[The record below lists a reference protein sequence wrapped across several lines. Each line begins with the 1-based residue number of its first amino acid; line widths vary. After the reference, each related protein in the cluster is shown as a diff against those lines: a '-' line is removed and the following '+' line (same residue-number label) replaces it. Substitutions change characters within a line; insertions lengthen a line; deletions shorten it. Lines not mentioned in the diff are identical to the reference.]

1 MTDNIQKLS
10 IRLLK
15 DGVEPADALRE
26 GVDLEDWPKIEGAK
40 IALDTMGG
48 NPPKWSSFLGLSAE
62 EKKKVWNNTA
72 FGLVFLQTSGR
83 WFAVSFGMG
92 HVKLD
97 PSKFEQDFGLR
108 VVLNSVDE
116 EQLKSADV
124 RTPDENTLS
133 RRSQTSRGSD
143 QTAFAIDVERDII
156 RGLAGTPK
164 DKDFATRVAGS
175 DALSMDRRLKVADL
189 PKACDDALSVYAKD
203 DYKNHFGWVD
213 QIKHVREADLL
224 EKLDDAAAAKLE
236 ALIGGADP
244 DGLHLAFPIIYDPE
258 KGASI
263 RYKGFR
269 SKLVFPDLDLSGY
282 LGAIHE
288 QGVTSFTADDLRK
301 HAVHEVDDEGKD
313 CGKSWKIGECL
324 VLEAEVDGHTY
335 VLSGGRW
342 YQVAQDYALELVK
355 FFDELPREELPDA
368 LPDENEDKYN
378 RRLKKDVP
386 ELLCLDRKLI
396 KPTGW
401 TTTVEACDFLDK
413 DSRIIHVKDK
423 TSSSRLSHLF
433 NQGTVSGRI
442 LIVDGAARDLV
453 RGKIAEVEAET
464 GQADFAEVIPTA
476 ASSFQ
481 SRDYTIV
488 YAVIVTGNVPKLPF
502 FSLVTLRQA
511 VRDLTALGYKAAFA
525 WIKKPAAVGVKPSK
539 PTEGDQD
546 DGEVIDPADEVA

>member
-1 MTDNIQKLS
+1 MTENIQKLS

-15 DGVEPADALRE
+15 DGVNPADALRE
-26 GVDLEDWPKIEGAK
+26 GVNLEDWPKIEGAK

-48 NPPKWSSFLGLSAE
+48 HPPKWSDFLGLSAA
-62 EKKKVWNNTA
+62 EKEKVWNNTA
-72 FGLVFLQTSGR
+72 YGLVFLQTSGR

-175 DALSMDRRLKVADL
+175 DALSMDRRLKLADL
-189 PKACDDALSVYAKD
+189 PKACDDALTVYAKN
-203 DYKNHFGWVD
+203 DYKSHFGWVD
-213 QIKHVREADLL
+213 QIKHVRAADLL
-224 EKLDDAAAAKLE
+224 EKLDEAAAAKLE
-236 ALIGGADP
+236 AVIGGTDP

-258 KGASI
+258 KGANI

-282 LGAIHE
+282 LGALQE
-288 QGVTSFTADDLRK
+288 QGVTTFTTDDLRK
-301 HAVHEVDDEGKD
+301 HAVHEADDEGKD
-313 CGKSWKIGECL
+313 CGKSWKIAECL
-324 VLEAEVDGHTY
+324 VLEAEVDGVTY

-342 YQVAQDYALELVK
+342 YQVAHDYAQELVN
-355 FFDELPREELPDA
+355 FFEELPREELPDA
-368 LPDENEDKYN
+368 LPDENEEKYN

-401 TTTVEACDFLDK
+401 TTTLEACDFLDK
-413 DSRIIHVKDK
+413 GARIIHIKDK

-442 LIVDGAARDLV
+442 LIVDGAARDLL
-453 RGKIAEVEAET
+453 RGKIEEVEVET
-464 GQADFAEVIPTA
+464 GQANFKDVIPPA
-476 ASSFQ
+476 GSNFQ
-481 SRDYTIV
+481 SQDYTIV
-488 YAVIVTGNVPKLPF
+488 YAVIGTGGVPKLPF

-511 VRDLTALGYKAAFA
+511 VRELKALGYQAAFA
-525 WIKKPAAVGVKPSK
+525 WIKKPAAVGVKPTK
-539 PTEGDQD
+539 TADGDQE
-546 DGEVIDPADEVA
+546 DGDVIEPEDEAA

>member
-15 DGVEPADALRE
+15 DGVEPSDALRD
-26 GVDLEDWPKIEGAK
+26 GVDLENWPKIEGAK

-48 NPPKWSSFLGLSAE
+48 NPPKWSSFLGLSAD

-72 FGLVFLQTSGR
+72 YGLVFLQTSGR

-189 PKACDDALSVYAKD
+189 SKACDDALSVYAKD

-224 EKLDDAAAAKLE
+224 EKLDTAAAAKLE
-236 ALIGGADP
+236 AVIGGADP

-282 LGAIHE
+282 LGALQE

-342 YQVAQDYALELVK
+342 YQVAQDYAQELVD
-355 FFDELPREELPDA
+355 FFDKMAKEDLPDA
-368 LPDENEDKYN
+368 LPDENEEKYN
-378 RRLKKDVP
+378 KRLKADNGD
-386 ELLCLDRKLI
+386 LLCLDRKLI

-401 TTTVEACDFLDK
+401 TTTMEVCDFLDK
-413 DSRIIHVKDK
+413 ASRIIHVKDK

-453 RGKIAEVEAET
+453 RGKIGEVEAET
-464 GQADFAEVIPTA
+464 AQADFTDVIPSA
-476 ASSFQ
+476 VGNFQ

-488 YAVIVTGNVPKLPF
+488 YAVIGTGDVPKLPF

-511 VRDLTALGYKAAFA
+511 VRDLKALGYQAAFA
-525 WIKKPAAVGVKPSK
+525 WIKKPVSVGVKPTK
-539 PTEGDQD
+539 PAEGDQD
-546 DGEVIDPADEVA
+546 DGEVIDPEDEAA

>member
-15 DGVEPADALRE
+15 VGVEPADALRE
-26 GVDLEDWPKIEGAK
+26 GVDLDDWPKIEGAK
-40 IALDTMGG
+40 IALNTMGG
-48 NPPKWSSFLGLSAE
+48 NPPKWSSFLGLSE
-62 EKKKVWNNTA
+62 DEKKKVWNNTA

-116 EQLKSADV
+116 GQLKSADV

-164 DKDFATRVAGS
+164 DMDFATRVAGS

-224 EKLDDAAAAKLE
+224 EKLDTAAAAKLE
-236 ALIGGADP
+236 AVIAGADP

-258 KGASI
+258 KGACI

-282 LGAIHE
+282 LSALQE

-342 YQVAQDYALELVK
+342 YQVAQDYAQELVK
-355 FFDELPREELPDA
+355 FFDELPKEELPDA
-368 LPDENEDKYN
+368 LPDENEEKYN

-453 RGKIAEVEAET
+453 RGKISEVEAET
-464 GQADFAEVIPTA
+464 GQADFADIIPTA
-476 ASSFQ
+476 ASNFQ

-488 YAVIVTGNVPKLPF
+488 YAVIGTGDVPKLPF

-511 VRDLTALGYKAAFA
+511 VRDLKALGYKAAF
-525 WIKKPAAVGVKPSK
+525 V
-539 PTEGDQD
+539 
-546 DGEVIDPADEVA
+546 

>member
-10 IRLLK
+10 IRLLN
-15 DGVEPADALRE
+15 DGVEPADALRD

-48 NPPKWSSFLGLSAE
+48 NPPKWSGFLGLSAE
-62 EKKKVWNNTA
+62 ELTKVWNNTA
-72 FGLVFLQTSGR
+72 YGLVFLQTSGR

-175 DALSMDRRLKVADL
+175 DALSMDRRLNVVDL

-203 DYKNHFGWVD
+203 VYKNHFGWVD
-213 QIKHVREADLL
+213 QIKHVRESDLL
-224 EKLDDAAAAKLE
+224 RKLDAAAAAKIE
-236 ALIGGADP
+236 TVIGGADP

-282 LGAIHE
+282 LSALQE
-288 QGVTSFTADDLRK
+288 QGVTTFTEDDLSK
-301 HAVHEVDDEGKD
+301 YAVHQVDDEGKD

-324 VLEAEVDGHTY
+324 VLEAEVDGDTY

-342 YQVAQDYALELVK
+342 YKVAQDYAMELLD
-355 FFDELPREELPDA
+355 FFDKIPKEELPDA
-368 LPDENEDKYN
+368 LADENEEKYN
-378 RRLKKDVP
+378 KRLKADNAD
-386 ELLCLDRKLI
+386 LLCLDRKLI

-401 TTTVEACDFLDK
+401 ATTIEACDFFDK
-413 DSRIIHVKDK
+413 AFRIIHVKDK

-433 NQGTVSGRI
+433 NQGTVSGRV

-453 RGKIAEVEAET
+453 RGRIDEVEAET
-464 GQADFAEVIPTA
+464 GQADFSDVIPSA
-476 ASSFQ
+476 AGNFQ
-481 SRDYTIV
+481 SRVYTIV
-488 YAVIVTGNVPKLPF
+488 YAVIGTGDVPKLPF

-511 VRDLTALGYKAAFA
+511 VRDLKALGYQAAFA
-525 WIKKPAAVGVKPSK
+525 WIEKPASVGVKPVK
-539 PTEGDQD
+539 PTVSNQD
-546 DGEVIDPADEVA
+546 DGDMIAPKDEAA

>member
-15 DGVEPADALRE
+15 DGVEPSDALRD
-26 GVDLEDWPKIEGAK
+26 GVDLENWPKIEGAK

-48 NPPKWSSFLGLSAE
+48 NPPKWSSFLGLSADE
-62 EKKKVWNNTA
+62 RKKVWNNTA
-72 FGLVFLQTSGR
+72 YGLVFLQTSGR

-189 PKACDDALSVYAKD
+189 PKACADALSVYAKD
-203 DYKNHFGWVD
+203 AYKNHFGWVD

-236 ALIGGADP
+236 AVIGGADP

-258 KGASI
+258 KGANI

-282 LGAIHE
+282 LGALQE
-288 QGVTSFTADDLRK
+288 QGVTSFSADDLRK

-342 YQVAQDYALELVK
+342 YQVAQDYAQELVK

-368 LPDENEDKYN
+368 LPDENEEKYN
-378 RRLKKDVP
+378 RRLKNDVP

-413 DSRIIHVKDK
+413 GSRIIHVKDK

-464 GQADFAEVIPTA
+464 GQADFAKIIPTA
-476 ASSFQ
+476 ASNFQ

-488 YAVIVTGNVPKLPF
+488 YAVIGTGDVPKLPF

-511 VRDLTALGYKAAFA
+511 VRDLKALGYKAAFA

>member
-15 DGVEPADALRE
+15 NSVKPSEALRE
-26 GVDLEDWPKIEGAK
+26 GVDLENWQKIEGAK

-48 NPPKWSSFLGLSAE
+48 TPPKWADFLELSAD
-62 EKKKVWNNTA
+62 EKNKVWNNTA
-72 FGLVFLQTSGR
+72 YGLVFLNTSGR

-97 PSKFEQDFGLR
+97 PAKFEQDFGLR

-164 DKDFATRVAGS
+164 EKDFATRVAGS
-175 DALSMDRRLKVADL
+175 DALSMDRRLKVTDL
-189 PKACDDALSVYAKD
+189 PKACDDALAMYAKD
-203 DYKNHFGWVD
+203 NYKEHFSWVD
-213 QIKHVREADLL
+213 QIKHVRQTDLL
-224 EKLDDAAAAKLE
+224 EKLDKAAALKLE
-236 ALIGGADP
+236 AVIGGADP
-244 DGLHLAFPIIYDPE
+244 DGMHLAFPIIYDPE

-269 SKLVFPDLDLSGY
+269 SKLVFPDLDLTGY
-282 LGAIHE
+282 LNALHD
-288 QGVTSFTADDLRK
+288 QGVTSFDVDDLRK
-301 HAVHEVDDEGKD
+301 HSVHEVDEYGKD
-313 CGKSWKIGECL
+313 CGKIWKINECL

-342 YQVAQDYALELVK
+342 YQVAHDFATQLVD
-355 FFDELPREELPDA
+355 FFNNLKKEELPDA
-368 LPDENEDKYN
+368 LPDENEEKYN
-378 RRLKKDVP
+378 SRLKTKEVD
-386 ELLCLDRKLI
+386 LLCLDRKLI

-401 TTTVEACDFLDK
+401 TTPIEACDFLDRK
-413 DSRIIHVKDK
+413 ARIIHVKDK

-433 NQGTVSGRI
+433 NQGMVSGRI
-442 LIVDGAARDLV
+442 LIVDGAARDLI
-453 RGKIAEVEAET
+453 RGKINEVQDET
-464 GQADFAEVIPTA
+464 GQTNFVDIIAPDGGN
-476 ASSFQ
+476 FQ

-488 YAVIVTGNVPKLPF
+488 YAVIGTGDKPKLPF

-511 VRDLTALGYKAAFA
+511 VRELTALGYQAAFA
-525 WIKKPAAVGVKPSK
+525 WIKKPASVGVKPATSAD
-539 PTEGDQD
+539 GDQD
-546 DGEVIDPADEVA
+546 EEAIIEEEGEAA

>member
-15 DGVEPADALRE
+15 DGVEPADALRD
-26 GVDLEDWPKIEGAK
+26 GVELEDWPKIEGAK
-40 IALDTMGG
+40 IALDSMGG
-48 NPPKWSSFLGLSAE
+48 NPPKWSSFLGLSE
-62 EKKKVWNNTA
+62 DEKKKVKNNTA
-72 FGLVFLQTSGR
+72 YGLVFLQTSGR

-97 PSKFEQDFGLR
+97 PSRFVQDFGLR

-213 QIKHVREADLL
+213 QIKHVREAALL
-224 EKLDDAAAAKLE
+224 EKLDTAAAAKLE
-236 ALIGGADP
+236 AVIGGADP

-258 KGASI
+258 KGACI

-269 SKLVFPDLDLSGY
+269 SKLVFPDFDLSGY
-282 LGAIHE
+282 LAALQE
-288 QGVTSFTADDLRK
+288 QGVTSFTADDLGK
-301 HAVHEVDDEGKD
+301 HVVHEVDDKGKD

-342 YQVAQDYALELVK
+342 YQVAKDYAQELLQ

-368 LPDENEDKYN
+368 LPDENEEKYN
-378 RRLKKDVP
+378 KRLKKDVP

-442 LIVDGAARDLV
+442 LIVDGAARDFV
-453 RGKIAEVEAET
+453 RGKISEVEAET
-464 GQADFAEVIPTA
+464 GQADFADIIPTA
-476 ASSFQ
+476 ASNFL

-488 YAVIVTGNVPKLPF
+488 YAVIGTGDVPKLPF

-511 VRDLTALGYKAAFA
+511 VRDLKALGYKAAFA
-525 WIKKPAAVGVKPSK
+525 WIKKPAAVGVKPTK
-539 PTEGDQD
+539 LAGGDQD
-546 DGEVIDPADEVA
+546 DGEVIDPEDEAV

>member
-1 MTDNIQKLS
+1 MTENIQKLS

-15 DGVEPADALRE
+15 DGIEPDDALRE
-26 GVDLEDWPKIEGAK
+26 GVDLRDWQRIEGAK

-48 NPPKWSSFLGLSAE
+48 TPPKWAGFLNLSDD

-72 FGLVFLQTSGR
+72 YGLVFLNTSGR

-97 PSKFEQDFGLR
+97 PAKFEQDFGLR

-116 EQLKSADV
+116 AQLKSADV

-143 QTAFAIDVERDII
+143 QSAFAIDVERDII

-164 DKDFATRVAGS
+164 EKDFATRVAGS
-175 DALSMDRRLKVADL
+175 DALSMDRRLKVTDL
-189 PKACDDALSVYAKD
+189 PKACDDALTMYAKD
-203 DYKNHFGWVD
+203 DYKQHFNWVD
-213 QIKHVREADLL
+213 QIKHVRQADLIK
-224 EKLDDAAAAKLE
+224 KLDKVAALKLE
-236 ALIGGADP
+236 AVIGGADP

-269 SKLVFPDLDLSGY
+269 SKLIFSDLDLSGY
-282 LGAIHE
+282 LNALYDQE
-288 QGVTSFTADDLRK
+288 VTSFDADDLKK
-301 HAVHEVDDEGKD
+301 HSVHEVDEYGND
-313 CGKSWKIGECL
+313 CGKSWKINECL

-342 YQVAQDYALELVK
+342 YQVAHDFATQLVK
-355 FFDELPREELPDA
+355 FFDNLKKEELPDA
-368 LPDENEDKYN
+368 LPDENEEKYN
-378 RRLKKDVP
+378 SRLKASEVD
-386 ELLCLDRKLI
+386 LLCLDRRLI

-401 TTTVEACDFLDK
+401 VTTMEACDFLDK
-413 DSRIIHVKDK
+413 KSRIIHVKDK

-433 NQGTVSGRI
+433 NQGIVSSRV
-442 LIVDGAARDLV
+442 LIVDGAARDLI
-453 RGKIAEVEAET
+453 RGKINEVQTET
-464 GQADFAEVIPTA
+464 GQTDFVDIIPGDGG
-476 ASSFQ
+476 SFQ
-481 SRDYTIV
+481 SRNYTIV
-488 YAVIVTGNVPKLPF
+488 YAVIGTGNEPKLPF

-511 VRDLTALGYKAAFA
+511 IRELTALGYQAAFS
-525 WIKKPAAVGVKPSK
+525 WIKKPASVGVKAVKSADS
-539 PTEGDQD
+539 EQD
-546 DGEVIDPADEVA
+546 EKAVIDKDGETI

>member
-48 NPPKWSSFLGLSAE
+48 NPPKWSGFLGLSADQ
-62 EKKKVWNNTA
+62 KKKVWNNTA

-164 DKDFATRVAGS
+164 DKVFATRVAGS

-189 PKACDDALSVYAKD
+189 PKACADALSVYAKD

-224 EKLDDAAAAKLE
+224 EKLDAAAAAKLE
-236 ALIGGADP
+236 AVIGGADP

-282 LGAIHE
+282 LSALQE

-342 YQVAQDYALELVK
+342 YQVAQDYAQELVK

-368 LPDENEDKYN
+368 LPDENEEKYN
-378 RRLKKDVP
+378 RRLKNDVL

-453 RGKIAEVEAET
+453 RGKISEVEAET
-464 GQADFAEVIPTA
+464 GQADFVEIIPTA
-476 ASSFQ
+476 ASNFQ
-481 SRDYTIV
+481 SRGYTIV
-488 YAVIVTGNVPKLPF
+488 YAVIGTGDVPKLPF

-511 VRDLTALGYKAAFA
+511 VRDLKALGYKAAFA
-525 WIKKPAAVGVKPSK
+525 WIKKPAAVGVKPTK
-539 PTEGDQD
+539 PAEGDQD
-546 DGEVIDPADEVA
+546 DGEVIDPEDEAA